1 MQNSVY
7 NTVLLWRN
15 GGEQD
20 YCMCLAY
27 ICRQI
32 PIKDKLEEWSAVSR
46 NGYWAEQMSGLRGW
60 LFTIYLFRASPLWNT
75 HYFSHL
81 LSMNYS
87 SSFVSCLCDLF
98 RGLVRKW
105 WLMGR
110 AWQVE
115 YNGHYLALLGVKP
128 QFQGLGFLCTE
139 ILILV
144 PELKHLMPIAF
155 CLQAFSSGRYLGV
168 GLA

>member
-115 YNGHYLALLGVKP
+115 YNGHYLGFTRGKAPISRARLLMYGD
-128 QFQGLGFLCTE
+128 FD
-139 ILILV
+139 
-144 PELKHLMPIAF
+144 
-155 CLQAFSSGRYLGV
+155 FSSRAKTPHAYCFLPT
-168 GLA
+168 GL

>member
-1 MQNSVY
+1 
-7 NTVLLWRN
+7 
-15 GGEQD
+15 
-20 YCMCLAY
+20 
-27 ICRQI
+27 
-32 PIKDKLEEWSAVSR
+32 
-46 NGYWAEQMSGLRGW
+46 MSGLRGW

-98 RGLVRKW
+98 HGLVRKW

-110 AWQVE
+110 AWQSTTAIT
-115 YNGHYLALLGVKP
+115 LALLGVKP
-128 QFQGLGFLCTE
+128 QFQGLSFLCTK

-144 PELKHLMPIAF
+144 PELNTP
-155 CLQAFSSGRYLGV
+155 CLLLSAYRPLTLAGTLVWALPRLWGAWVSFGVWNTLASPLGSLV
-168 GLA
+168 TPWPLAPA